1 MAEEAFGKSQ
11 ITLKDIGLDKAEV
24 QAIVLKDKKPHTV
37 ALAVGIASRAIP
49 GSKTMPDGKLS
60 NWVVLHGSFR
70 LTNTVTGLTRNGCKL
85 ILPDVA
91 SNQIAALITPDAA
104 AVEFAVEIVA
114 DYQKDAA
121 TSYVWG
127 ARSIMKGAKDPLAA
141 ILERIPQEKRPK
153 LLAEK

>member
-11 ITLKDIGLDKAEV
+11 ITLKDVGLDKAEV

-37 ALAVGIASRAIP
+37 ALAIGIASRAIP
-49 GSKTMPDGKLS
+49 GSKTMPDGKQS

-70 LTNTVTGLTRNGCKL
+70 LTNTVTGLTRDGCKL

-91 SNQIAALITPDAA
+91 SNQIAALITHDA
-104 AVEFAVEIVA
+104 AVEFAIEIVA

-153 LLAEK
+153 LLSK